1 MNCAMCVRQNDESRI
16 LEGDL
21 PMETFLTLEPAFPHL
36 RTLVL
41 NGIGEPLMHPRLE
54 EFIAIARRSLAEG
67 AWVGFQT
74 NGILL
79 NEKRAFSLV
88 DSGLD
93 RICLSVDAVSGDAF
107 RKIRE
112 GGELAAVDRA
122 LAALKKA
129 REERGRSRLRV
140 GIEFVLMRDNLRELP
155 DTLRFAAGH
164 GVRFAIV
171 SQLLPYSLSSTGNAV
186 YDTNTQSAIA
196 IFKEWERRAAKTG
209 VDVRRYFD
217 VFMKVI
223 KESDEQQVFDYV
235 EKMKADA
242 ASQDVALQLERLL
255 TRDEAWYEEAEQVL
269 EEARRIAADEGID
282 LTLPE
287 MAPKNTRKC
296 EFVESHSAFVS
307 WDGDVH
313 PCYFLWH
320 RYACYVG
327 GWEKKVQP
335 RVFGN
340 LADQTIH
347 DIWNSPDFLS
357 FREGVRRYEFPF
369 CFDCSFALCNYVDG
383 EDFEQDCYTGL
394 VPCGACLWCTGL
406 FHCMQ

>member
-1 MNCAMCVRQNDESRI
+1 MCVRQNDESRI

-21 PMETFLTLEPAFPHL
+21 AMETFLSLEPAFSQL
-36 RTLVL
+36 QALIL

-54 EFIAIARRSLAEG
+54 EFIAISRRSLADG

-74 NGILL
+74 NGILM
-79 NEKRAFSLV
+79 NEKRASTLV

-93 RICLSVDAVSGDAF
+93 RICISVDSVSGDIF
-107 RKIRE
+107 RQIRD

-129 REERGRSRLRV
+129 RDQRGRSALRV

-155 DTLRFAAGH
+155 EALRFAAAH
-164 GVRFAIV
+164 DVSFAIV
-171 SQLLPYSLSSTGNAV
+171 SQLLPYSLSSTDDAV

-196 IFKEWERRAAKTG
+196 IFKDWERRAAQNG

-217 VFMKVI
+217 VFMKVV
-223 KESDEQQVFDYV
+223 KDSDEQQVFDYV

-242 ASQDVALQLERLL
+242 VSQDVALQLERLL
-255 TRDEAWYEEAEQVL
+255 SRDEAWYEEAERVL
-269 EEARRIAADEGID
+269 QEAERIAADAGID

-296 EFVESHSAFVS
+296 EFVESDSAFVS

-327 GWEKKVQP
+327 GWEKKVKP

-340 LADQTIH
+340 LSDQTI
-347 DIWNSPDFLS
+347 DEIWKSPDFRS

-383 EDFEQDCYTGL
+383 EEFEHDCYTGL

>member
-1 MNCAMCVRQNDESRI
+1 MCVRQNDESRI

-21 PMETFLTLEPAFPHL
+21 AMETFLSLEPAFSQL
-36 RTLVL
+36 QALIL

-54 EFIAIARRSLAEG
+54 EFIAISRRSLADG

-74 NGILL
+74 NGILM
-79 NEKRAFSLV
+79 NEKRASTLV

-93 RICLSVDAVSGDAF
+93 RICISVDSVSGDIF
-107 RKIRE
+107 RQIRD

-129 REERGRSRLRV
+129 RDQRGRSALRV

-155 DTLRFAAGH
+155 EALRFAAAH
-164 GVRFAIV
+164 DVSFAIV
-171 SQLLPYSLSSTGNAV
+171 SQLLPYSLSSTDDAV

-196 IFKEWERRAAKTG
+196 IFKDWERRAAQNG

-217 VFMKVI
+217 VFMKVV
-223 KESDEQQVFDYV
+223 KDSDEQQVFDYV

-242 ASQDVALQLERLL
+242 VSQDVALQLERLL
-255 TRDEAWYEEAEQVL
+255 SRDEAWYEEAERVL
-269 EEARRIAADEGID
+269 EEAERIAADAGID

-296 EFVESHSAFVS
+296 EFVESDSAFIS

-327 GWEKKVQP
+327 GWEKKVKP

-340 LADQTIH
+340 LSDQTI
-347 DIWNSPDFLS
+347 DEIWKSPDFRS

-383 EDFEQDCYTGL
+383 EEFEHDCYTGL